1 MLEDNVGKIKRVT
14 GDEKVKTYQLREEAE
29 LRLVLCSWLDTT
41 LG

>member
-1 MLEDNVGKIKRVT
+1 VFEDNVGKTKRVT

-29 LRLVLCSWLDTT
+29 LRLVLCSWLDAT